1 MLELLILPS
10 LFDSSPNTVY
20 EALEYG
26 CNIIIS
32 KNVGNYDIFNSDS
45 VCEDIYDK
53 DEWIY
58 KILNSINKK
67 IINNIEFSDFYLD
80 L

>member
-1 MLELLILPS
+1 M
-10 LFDSSPNTVY
+10 DV
-20 EALEYG
+20 
-26 CNIIIS
+26 IIS
-32 KNVGNYDIFNSDS
+32 KNVGNYYIFNSDS
-45 VCEDIYDK
+45 VCEDIYNK
-53 DEWIY
+53 DEWIN